1 MEIFQLYFTDV
12 KKDFNSTLISEQ
24 LYYRFPVT
32 SNDRRE
38 GKPHYKLF
46 RWDEDGYTEGLI
58 SRKYMLRW
66 YKPRNTSL
74 DYYVLYF
81 LCFCDVIY

>member
-1 MEIFQLYFTDV
+1 MCFLCFFKPLFIINIIALFVSTRFISMEIFQLYFTDV

-46 RWDEDGYTEGLI
+46 R
-58 SRKYMLRW
+58 
-66 YKPRNTSL
+66 
-74 DYYVLYF
+74 
-81 LCFCDVIY
+81 